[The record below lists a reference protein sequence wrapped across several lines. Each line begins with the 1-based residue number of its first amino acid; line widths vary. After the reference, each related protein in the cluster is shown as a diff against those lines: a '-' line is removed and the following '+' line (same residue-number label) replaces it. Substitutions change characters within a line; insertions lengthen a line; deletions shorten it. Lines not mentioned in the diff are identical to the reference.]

1 VPTKSKLYPEE
12 IMENTPE
19 KSNEEVVEITNPN
32 FVSKGLRRAIDD
44 NAFYHSQS
52 DYVSS
57 SALKSIAKRS
67 VYHYINTEPMGPSE
81 ALFIGSA
88 FHTLVLEPHLFDKE
102 FHVSQ
107 KIDRR
112 TKVGKAKAAALE
124 AELIAQGKMGIK
136 EDAYE
141 MICKMRDQIKAD
153 PICSGILEGG
163 EPEVS
168 FYIEDFHGI
177 KVRVRP
183 DYIGKDYIVDLKSCQ
198 DASPKLFLKDIY
210 KYGWKLQAAFYADVL
225 RMDKFYFLASEKK
238 SPYQCQLY
246 LMSEKSME
254 EGRRMYLQAIEAW
267 KQYQETGIA
276 PKYNHPTLNNG
287 VITL

>member
-1 VPTKSKLYPEE
+1 
-12 IMENTPE
+12 MENTPE

-210 KYGWKLQAAFYADVL
+210 KYGWKTSSCILC
-225 RMDKFYFLASEKK
+225 RCS
-238 SPYQCQLY
+238 
-246 LMSEKSME
+246 
-254 EGRRMYLQAIEAW
+254 W
-267 KQYQETGIA
+267 
-276 PKYNHPTLNNG
+276 NG
-287 VITL
+287 

>member
-1 VPTKSKLYPEE
+1 MENNPEE
-12 IMENTPE
+12 N
-19 KSNEEVVEITNPN
+19 NEEIVEESNPN
-32 FVSKGLRRAIDD
+32 FVSKGVRRAIDD

-88 FHTLVLEPHLFDKE
+88 FHTLVLEPHLFNEE
-102 FHVSQ
+102 FHVAE

-112 TKVGKAKAAALE
+112 TKAGKAQAAALE
-124 AELIAQGKMGIK
+124 AELIAQGKMGINK
-136 EDAYE
+136 DAYK
-141 MICKMRDQIKAD
+141 MICKMRDNINND
-153 PICSGILEGG
+153 PVCSGILQGG
-163 EPEVS
+163 EAEVS
-168 FYIEDFHGI
+168 FYVEDFHGI

-183 DYIGKDYIVDLKSCQ
+183 DYLGKDYIVDLKSCQ
-198 DASPKLFLKDIY
+198 DASPNLFQKDIY

-225 RMDKFYFLASEKK
+225 GMDKFYFLASEKK

-254 EGRRMYLQAIEAW
+254 EGRRMYLKSIEAW
-267 KQYQETGIA
+267 KRYIETGFA
-276 PKYNHPTLNNG
+276 PKYDHPTLKDG